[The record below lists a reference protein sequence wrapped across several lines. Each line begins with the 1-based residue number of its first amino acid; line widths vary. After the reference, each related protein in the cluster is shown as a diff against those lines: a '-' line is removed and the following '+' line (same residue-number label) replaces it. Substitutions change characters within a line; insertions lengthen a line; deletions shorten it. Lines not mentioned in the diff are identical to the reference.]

1 MTYKT
6 IFKGRLE
13 FGSSRSYDK
22 VLKMYQHRVE
32 NYYKMDIL
40 LNEEEIFDEAS
51 TSLTVPKFIAQGSE
65 KSWKNT
71 VSLLEY
77 VAQFAVAGNFGA
89 WMTEE
94 GKVLMQDFVEPQSDR
109 IAVQAFL
116 EGRRLSE
123 EEGRETEAMTA
134 LNRAIEKFERHAQ
147 AYERRGYVNF
157 LLGNYDEAMEDY
169 TNSIDMAPTL
179 PESYHGRAKIY
190 MLRKE
195 YDKAIADLVV
205 AIKMSIPL
213 QTIYWKSRRMKGEC
227 HILSGDFKAG
237 AMEMNLFIKRKHK
250 KEESNY
256 RWLRWTHVEFG
267 KCQLEMGHYQE
278 AIDAFSR
285 ASGIKE
291 GEELAPTAEILLYK
305 GIALQKAGKKK
316 DASADWKA
324 AAKLGSEKAQAYLEE
339 FA

>member
-13 FGSSRSYDK
+13 FGSSKSYDK

-32 NYYKMDIL
+32 NYYKSDIL
-40 LNEEEIFDEAS
+40 LKEEEIFDEAS

-94 GKVLMQDFVEPQSDR
+94 GKVLMQDYVEPHGDR

-116 EGRRLSE
+116 EGRRLSQ
-123 EEGRETEAMTA
+123 EEGRESEAMTA

-169 TNSIDMAPTL
+169 SKSINMAPTL
-179 PESYHGRAKIY
+179 PESYLGRANVYI
-190 MLRKE
+190 LRKE

-213 QTIYWKSRRMKGEC
+213 QTIYWKCRRMKGEC
-227 HILSGDFKAG
+227 HMLSGDFKAG

-250 KEESNY
+250 KDEPNY
-256 RWLRWTHVEFG
+256 KWLRWSHLQFG
-267 KCQLEMGHYQE
+267 KCKLELGEYQE
-278 AIDAFSR
+278 AIDAFTQ
-285 ASGIKE
+285 ALAIEE
-291 GEELAPTAEILLYK
+291 GEELALKSEILLQK
-305 GIALQKAGKKK
+305 GIAMQKAGK
-316 DASADWKA
+316 DASADWEKA
-324 AAKLGSEKAQAYLEE
+324 AELGSEKAEAYLKQY
-339 FA
+339 A